1 MKRLLLIC
9 HTVVVLACAAWADAN
24 VHILEVGLN
33 GRCVYYRPCS
43 ALVAVSNP
51 YPTSQDFELQVSLR
65 FARRTEQF
73 DAQQTYT
80 HHLTLAPREV
90 REIDVPIDPFRG
102 ASIVDV
108 TVRLSQGNIVGHD
121 ALDATELV
129 WKDRTHLVGVLCQQ
143 ESVCKGI
150 QEQIQL
156 SGSSQ
161 DRDWKNRNLELA
173 MQLRPRS
180 QWWSYA
186 PASIIVVAIPAS
198 RLSGDERSALEW
210 FARGGGSLVI
220 LEEEFADKTFLSDYR
235 QDAAGRKGEAIG
247 SGGLYRIPRLS
258 SNALEGLFSG
268 GESELVA
275 RCSRAGWPGYE
286 LRNLQSQYATT
297 FGFPSWW
304 ALLIW
309 LAAYILLVGV
319 LNFAILRRLSRRE
332 WGWLTVAGIA
342 LLFVFALYWLASRR
356 GPRQVTVDYTAVH
369 HLDSHSS
376 RAFTEYG
383 LRVSVPQRQQI
394 TLEAPANT
402 LLDTRSQLDDRWLY
416 ADGYRSGF
424 PTVQLGRRFV
434 HGFDGVR
441 YTGWDPLPGSEIAL
455 HMQRRTSRDLQFA
468 GTTSFLGTLRETF
481 PGHLHND
488 TGQRFFDAIFL
499 DSEQRRIWF
508 LGEVAPDAEID
519 LSKVRYEPPGLCDTV
534 AFTRN
539 TRGFDSKSDDFFLS
553 EFACVWLDPRFQNI
567 ASTRR
572 FYGLSTGPA
581 ESAQPLGVR
590 CQQQQYALTEVVFR

>member
-9 HTVVVLACAAWADAN
+9 HAILVLAYAAWADTN
-24 VHILEVGLN
+24 IRILQVGLN

-51 YPTSQDFELQVSLR
+51 YPAVQDFELQVSLR
-65 FARRTEQF
+65 FARGPEQF

-80 HHLTLAPREV
+80 HHLTLGPREV
-90 REIDVPIDPFRG
+90 REIDAPIDPSRG

-108 TVRLSQGNIVGHD
+108 TVRLPQGNIVGHD

-129 WKDRTHLVGVLCQQ
+129 WKHRTHLVGVLCQQ
-143 ESVCKGI
+143 ESVCKSI

-161 DRDWKNRNLELA
+161 DRDWKNQNLELA

-198 RLSGDERSALEW
+198 RLSSDERSALEW
-210 FARGGGSLVI
+210 FGRGGGSLVL
-220 LEEEFADKTFLSDYR
+220 LEDEFADQTVLPDYR
-235 QDAAGRKGEAIG
+235 RGAAESNGIAIG
-247 SGGLYRIPRLS
+247 SGRLYRIPRLS
-258 SNALEGLFSG
+258 ADALGGLFSG
-268 GESELVA
+268 EEPELVA
-275 RCSRAGWPGYE
+275 RGSRAGWPGYE
-286 LRNLQSQYATT
+286 LNNLRSQYATT

-304 ALLIW
+304 TLLIW

-319 LNFAILRRLSRRE
+319 VNFAILRRLSLRE

-342 LLFVFALYWLASRR
+342 LLFVFALYSLASRR
-356 GPRQVTVDYTAVH
+356 GPRQVTVDYVAVH

-376 RAFTEYG
+376 RAFTAYG
-383 LRVSVPQRQQI
+383 VRVSVPQSQQI
-394 TLEAPANT
+394 TLKTPANT
-402 LLDTRSQLDDRWLY
+402 LLDTRSQLDDRWQY
-416 ADGYRSGF
+416 ANGYRTGF
-424 PTVQLGRRFV
+424 PTVQLGRRFI

-441 YTGWDPLPGSEIAL
+441 YTGWDPLAGSEITL
-455 HMQRRTSRDLQFA
+455 HMQRRTSRDLQFSA
-468 GTTSFLGTLRETF
+468 TTSFPGTVRETV
-481 PGHLHND
+481 PGHLRND

-499 DSEQRRIWF
+499 DGTQKHIWL
-508 LGEVAPDAEID
+508 LGEIAPGAEID

-539 TRGFDSKSDDFFLS
+539 TPGFNSKSNDFFLA
-553 EFACVWLDPRFQNI
+553 EIACVWLDPRFPNI
-567 ASTRR
+567 GSTRR

-581 ESAQPLGVR
+581 ASTQPLDIR
-590 CQQQQYALTEVVFR
+590 YRQQQYALIEVVFQ